1 MALRF
6 DDIVLS
12 AQKGIDRL
20 IRRVRRGGAAKVS
33 QRRFLIIQI
42 DGLSRAV
49 LDQALARGH
58 MPFIRRLLRRH
69 GHRVQPMSVG
79 LPTST
84 PAFQMA
90 AMYGVRPPDIPGF
103 HYYSRER
110 QSDIHFPRKG
120 HAAWVEE
127 KLAGG
132 RRGILRGGSAYGCV
146 FTGGADN
153 SLFTFAKL
161 TQPSGRGVLA
171 ALSPFVVLAWVC
183 AASTLRTLIEL
194 VKVVPHLANPA
205 KRQQSRRWFVI
216 KIGISVWIRGFFT
229 MATCRDLYAGVPA
242 VYVNYVDYDEAA
254 HAFGPSSRP
263 ALVTLARVDRA
274 VRQLWRVVRRVPE
287 HQYDFYILADHGQ
300 TPCKPYRELNGGQRF
315 EQWIFDRCLPGSPQ
329 GAKRDDTGN
338 QGLAHGIRSHSKGV
352 AGFFQHFLNYVD
364 EDYMR
369 RSDPEAYEK
378 DGIRVISAGP
388 NAFLYCLDEKQPCD
402 FDALEKRFPGL
413 AQKLSQSPGVGFVLA
428 RSSSGPVC
436 FCQGKRYRFP
446 ESGSGPFADRA
457 DAGSVIQGITD
468 LMAMP
473 SAGDLV
479 IYGTGAAGGNVSFIP
494 EHGSHA
500 GPSAEEMNTFIVRPR
515 KIVLAQT
522 ITHPA
527 QLYDHF
533 IRYQSGFANGTRY
546 SSEQAQHHS
555 SNHRAPRTKKK
566 HKGLQPA
573 LRLGSDCTRPGK
585 LTLAG
590 DNELW

>member
-6 DDIVLS
+6 DDLVLS

-20 IRRVRRGGAAKVS
+20 IRRVRRGGAA
-33 QRRFLIIQI
+33 QATERRFLIIQI

-49 LDQALARGH
+49 LDQALAHGH
-58 MPFIRRLLRRH
+58 MPFVRRLLRRH

-216 KIGISVWIRGFFT
+216 KVGISVWIRGFFT

-329 GAKRDDTGN
+329 RAKRDDTGN

-369 RSDPEAYEK
+369 RNDPEAYEN
-378 DGIRVISAGP
+378 DRIRVISAGP
-388 NAFLYCLDEKQPCD
+388 NAFLYCLDEKEPCD
-402 FDALEKRFPGL
+402 FDRLEERFPGL
-413 AQKLSQSPGVGFVLA
+413 AEKLSLSPGVGLVLA

-436 FCQGKRYRFP
+436 FCQGQRYRFP
-446 ESGSGPFADRA
+446 ESGAGPFAHRA
-457 DAGSVIQGITD
+457 DAALVVQGIID
-468 LMAMP
+468 LMTMP
-473 SAGDLV
+473 SAGDFV
-479 IYGTGAAGGNVSFIP
+479 IYGTGAAGGHVSFIP

-500 GPSAEEMNTFIVRPR
+500 GPSPEEMNTFIVRPA
-515 KIVLAQT
+515 KIILPQT
-522 ITHPA
+522 IDHPS

-533 IRYQSGFANGTRY
+533 IRYQTGFANQARY
-546 SSEQAQHHS
+546 SSEQSQHHRS
-555 SNHRAPRTKKK
+555 DRRAPETKEKQ
-566 HKGLQPA
+566 KGLQPA
-573 LRLGSDCTRPGK
+573 
-585 LTLAG
+585 
-590 DNELW
+590 

>member
-6 DDIVLS
+6 DDLVLS

-20 IRRVRRGGAAKVS
+20 IRRVRRGGAAEVS
-33 QRRFLIIQI
+33 QRRFLIVQI

-49 LDQALARGH
+49 LDKAIAGGH
-58 MPFIRRLLRRH
+58 MPFVRRLLRRH
-69 GHRVQPMSVG
+69 RHRVQPMSVG

-84 PAFQMA
+84 PAFQMST
-90 AMYGVRPPDIPGF
+90 MYGVRPPDIPGF

-110 QSDIHFPRKG
+110 RSDIHFPRRG

-132 RRGILRGGSAYGCV
+132 RRGILHGGSAYGCV

-153 SLFTFAKL
+153 SLFTFATL

-171 ALSPFVVLAWVC
+171 ALSPFIVLGWVC

-194 VKVVPHLANPA
+194 VKAAPHLANPA
-205 KRQQSRRWFVI
+205 RRQQSRRWFMI
-216 KIGISVWIRGFFT
+216 KVGISVWIRGFFT

-274 VRQLWRVVRRVPE
+274 IRQLWRVVRRVPE
-287 HQYDFYILADHGQ
+287 HRYDFYILADHGQ
-300 TPCKPYRELNGGQRF
+300 TPCKPYREVNGGQRF
-315 EQWIFDRCLPGSPQ
+315 EQWIFDQGLTSSPEPP
-329 GAKRDDTGN
+329 KRDSSGD
-338 QGLAHGIRSHSKGV
+338 QGLAHGIRSRRKGV

-378 DGIRVISAGP
+378 DRIRVISAGP
-388 NAFLYCLDEKQPCD
+388 NAFLYCLDEKEPCD
-402 FDALEKRFPGL
+402 FDTLEKRFPGL
-413 AQKLSQSPGVGFVLA
+413 AEKLSLSPGVGLVLA
-428 RSSSGPVC
+428 RSNSGPVC

-446 ESGSGPFADRA
+446 ESGAGPFADRA
-457 DAGSVIQGITD
+457 DAALVIQGITD
-468 LMAMP
+468 LLMMP
-473 SAGDLV
+473 SAGDFV
-479 IYGTGAAGGNVSFIP
+479 IYGTGASGGHVSFIP

-500 GPSAEEMNTFIVRPR
+500 GPSAEEMNTFIVRPSE
-515 KIVLAQT
+515 IVFGEA
-522 ITHPA
+522 ITHPS

-533 IRYQSGFANGTRY
+533 IRYQAGFANDAGNI
-546 SSEQAQHHS
+546 SVHS
-555 SNHRAPRTKKK
+555 PAHASHRHAPRKKQDQK
-566 HKGLQPA
+566 V
-573 LRLGSDCTRPGK
+573 CNRP
-585 LTLAG
+585 
-590 DNELW
+590 

>member
-1 MALRF
+1 MALRW

-12 AQKGIDRL
+12 VQQGIDRL
-20 IRRVRRGGAAKVS
+20 IRRLRRGAASEVT

-49 LDQALARGH
+49 LDKALAGGR
-58 MPFIRRLLRRH
+58 MPFVRRLLRRH

-110 QSDIHFPRKG
+110 QGDIHFPRKG

-132 RRGILRGGSAYGCV
+132 RRGILQGGSAYGCV

-153 SLFTFAKL
+153 SFFTFATL
-161 TQPSGRGVLA
+161 TQPSGHGVLA
-171 ALSPFVVLAWVC
+171 ALSPFIVLAWVC
-183 AASTLRTLIEL
+183 AASSVRTLIEL
-194 VKVVPHLANPA
+194 VKIGPHLANPV
-205 KRQQSRRWFVI
+205 KRQQSRRWFMI
-216 KIGISVWIRGFFT
+216 KVGISVWIRGFFT

-274 VRQLWRVVRRVPE
+274 IRQLWRVVRRVPE

-300 TPCKPYRELNGGQRF
+300 TPCKPYREVNGGQRF
-315 EQWIFDRCLPGSPQ
+315 EQWIFEQGLTGSPEPP
-329 GAKRDDTGN
+329 KRDNTGD
-338 QGLAHGIRSHSKGV
+338 QGLAHGIRSRRKGV
-352 AGFFQHFLNYVD
+352 SGFFQHFLNYVD

-388 NAFLYCLDEKQPCD
+388 NAFLYCLDEKEPCD
-402 FDALEKRFPGL
+402 FDRLEKRFPGL
-413 AQKLSQSPGVGFVLA
+413 AQKLSQSPGVGLVLA

-446 ESGSGPFADRA
+446 ESGAGPFAGRA
-457 DAGSVIQGITD
+457 DAALVIQGITD
-468 LMAMP
+468 LMTMP
-473 SAGDLV
+473 SAGDFV
-479 IYGTGAAGGNVSFIP
+479 IYGTGAAGGHVSFIP

-500 GPSAEEMNTFIVRPR
+500 GPSSEEMNTFIVRPP
-515 KIVLAQT
+515 KITLAQAM
-522 ITHPA
+522 THPS

-533 IRYQSGFANGTRY
+533 IRYQAGFTNDARY
-546 SSEQAQHHS
+546 SSEQSQHHRS
-555 SNHRAPRTKKK
+555 DHRAARMKENQ
-566 HKGLQPA
+566 KGLQTA
-573 LRLGSDCTRPGK
+573 LRLGSNCTRPGK

-590 DNELW
+590 DDIFW